1 MLKPNTK
8 NLETGT
14 TTVGIVAR
22 DAVVLAT
29 DRRVTA
35 GYYIAHRKG
44 RKIWKIDD
52 HVAATMSGGVADV
65 QKILEALTLQAMDY
79 KIRTGLPIPI
89 RTLANYASVV
99 MFSSRPYIFIAH
111 MILGGV
117 TNAEGPVL
125 YTIDWYGS
133 VTEEH
138 RFASTGSGS
147 PTAFGVLEDGYR
159 DGIDVD
165 DAIKLG
171 IRAVK
176 AAMMH
181 DPASGEGVDVIIIT
195 PRDGYKEIDT
205 SRYQ

>member
-1 MLKPNTK
+1 MLKPNAN

-14 TTVGIVAR
+14 TTVGMVTR

-35 GYYIAHRKG
+35 GYYIAHRRG
-44 RKIWKIDD
+44 RKIWRIDD

-79 KIRTGLPIPI
+79 KIRTGLPVPVK
-89 RTLANYASVV
+89 TLANYASIA

-111 MILGGV
+111 MILGGA
-117 TNAEGPVL
+117 TEQEGPVL

-133 VTEEH
+133 VNEER

-159 DGIDVD
+159 DGMSLE
-165 DAIKLG
+165 DAVKLG
-171 IRAVK
+171 IRAVR

-181 DPASGEGVDVIIIT
+181 DPASGEGVDVITIT
-195 PRDGYKEIDT
+195 PKEGFKEVDT
-205 SRYQ
+205 SKYL